1 MKKILIAY
9 YSWSGH
15 TKALANQLQAAMH
28 ADTYEIQVPADTF
41 STDMYETSD
50 QAKAKLVAGQLPP
63 LTQPLPDLAEYDVIL
78 IGGPVWSGALST
90 PVASFMTQ
98 LPDDHTI
105 LAPFYT
111 DAGDA
116 GNYEATF
123 QHAADEHPV
132 ASGLESAHPRVT
144 SAQLQTWLEQL
155 N

>member
-15 TKALANQLQAAMH
+15 TKALASQLQTATH
-28 ADTYEIQVPADTF
+28 ADTYEIQVPAGTF

-50 QAKAKLVAGQLPP
+50 IAKTQLEAGQLPP
-63 LTQPLPDLAEYDVIL
+63 LTQPLPDLTAYDVLL

-90 PVASFMTQ
+90 PVASFMAQ

-116 GNYEATF
+116 GHYETDF
-123 QHAADEHPV
+123 KQAAGSHPV
-132 ASGLESAHPRVT
+132 ASGLASAHPRVT
-144 SAQLQTWLEQL
+144 PAQLQAWLQQF